1 MSNTFL
7 LQQQPSPA
15 SFFDEMIQM
24 EKELP
29 LEMQEF
35 LYKKVK
41 KMRALVLAQQFDAKN
56 YDFQLDEKSFDDLLQ
71 QIANEK

>member
-1 MSNTFL
+1 MSNISL
-7 LQQQPSPA
+7 PQQQPSPA

-41 KMRALVLAQQFDAKN
+41 KMRALTLAKQFDAKN

>member
-1 MSNTFL
+1 MSNIN
-7 LQQQPSPA
+7 LQQEHSQAP
-15 SFFDEMIQM
+15 FLDEMIQM

-29 LEMQEF
+29 LEMQKF

-41 KMRALVLAQQFDAKN
+41 KMKALALAKQFDAKN